1 MLEIFCI
8 SQPSSLTRRGM
19 SMKQISLSTTRF
31 ELAAKRTRKRVFL
44 DEMILVVPWS
54 ELVGLIEQHAPV
66 GRTGRPPFEVS
77 TMLRCTAAN
86 VNDVTQGQGL
96 LHGEETVVFADVG
109 YQRGPPSDLNLRLW
123 SGMWPCVR
131 ANAGYWTYKRP
142 EASCWNRLSSLRPA
156 CVPRWS
162 IHSGLLSASSALP
175 RSATKDWPRTRR
187 NWSRCLP

>member
-8 SQPSSLTRRGM
+8 SQPSSLNRRGM

-86 VNDVTQGQGL
+86 VNDVTQGQRL
-96 LHGEETVVFADVG
+96 AAW
-109 YQRGPPSDLNLRLW
+109 RGNRGVCGCWLPE
-123 SGMWPCVR
+123 G
-131 ANAGYWTYKRP
+131 ATKRP
-142 EASCWNRLSSLRPA
+142 EFTVVEWHVAMRP
-156 CVPRWS
+156 
-162 IHSGLLSASSALP
+162 G
-175 RSATKDWPRTRR
+175 KRR
-187 NWSRCLP
+187 VLDIQTP